1 MITVHQI
8 GTDENDKKNMF
19 VTYAFTHYRLD
30 PACNVVSWYRSG
42 IGKNPIPRAHYKV
55 TNQDF
60 GKQTRE
66 VDFVEGIETA
76 YNIKWTK
83 ANLQKIAN
91 IGLDAEGKISYSV
104 VVPNGIRISVAT
116 FNDLLNG
123 SFDELA
129 HFGKIP
135 SEQQRQ
141 KWLSEE
147 GGKEADQQRLSE
159 AARIKAEGNVPES
172 PVTTS
177 EVKKLIK
184 QEAST

>member
-1 MITVHQI
+1 MGHSI
-8 GTDENDKKNMF
+8 
-19 VTYAFTHYRLD
+19 
-30 PACNVVSWYRSG
+30 
-42 IGKNPIPRAHYKV
+42 
-55 TNQDF
+55 
-60 GKQTRE
+60 
-66 VDFVEGIETA
+66 
-76 YNIKWTK
+76 
-83 ANLQKIAN
+83 
-91 IGLDAEGKISYSV
+91 
-104 VVPNGIRISVAT
+104 
-116 FNDLLNG
+116 
-123 SFDELA
+123 ELA

-159 AARIKAEGNVPES
+159 AARMKQGNVPES